1 MEKYIK
7 PSIKVRMIGAETIL
21 AGSDLETPID
31 GEHPATGPANG
42 KESLFLEEEP
52 YEVESKSLW
61 DD

>member
-1 MEKYIK
+1 
-7 PSIKVRMIGAETIL
+7 MIGAETIL